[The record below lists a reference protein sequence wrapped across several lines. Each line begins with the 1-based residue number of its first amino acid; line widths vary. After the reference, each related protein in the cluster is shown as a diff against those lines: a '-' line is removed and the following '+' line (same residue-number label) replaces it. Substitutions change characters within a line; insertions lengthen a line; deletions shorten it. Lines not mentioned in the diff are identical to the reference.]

1 MAKKKPSVKSDSQL
15 EAEKSGTL
23 IDFDDMIADL
33 EKKFG
38 DSIQWGGSSSIK
50 PTKSTPTGL
59 ANLDIALG
67 CRGIPDGRIIEIYG
81 TESSGKTTLALQIV
95 ASFQQQG
102 KLTAYVDAE
111 HALDYDWS
119 THIGVNVNSWL
130 LSQPDSGEQALN
142 IVQALAT
149 SGIVKLVVVDSV
161 AALVPQEELDGDIGD
176 KQIGA
181 QARMMSK
188 GMRKLA
194 GICLKT
200 GTTVIFINQ
209 LRDKI
214 GQVGPSYLHPEVTP
228 GGRALKFY
236 SSMRLEVR
244 RAETLRASNMPYG
257 MVTKVKVAKN
267 KVAPP
272 FRSAA
277 LEIHFGASSGIYGFN
292 KAHALITGA
301 IETSVITLRGSNY
314 YFGDRKLAVGK
325 EKLAEALSADPELF
339 KTISDETYRLM
350 EANQITSSIE
360 ADDTKDTEE
369 ESSFD
374 EDV

>member
-1 MAKKKPSVKSDSQL
+1 MAKKKPAAKS
-15 EAEKSGTL
+15 EAEKQSGPM
-23 IDFDDMIADL
+23 DFDSMIAEL

-38 DSIQWGGSSSIK
+38 DSVQWGGAATIK
-50 PTKSTPTGL
+50 PTQATSTGL
-59 ANLDIALG
+59 ASLDIALG
-67 CRGIPDGRIIEIYG
+67 CHGIPDGRIIEIYG

-95 ASFQQQG
+95 SSFQQQN
-102 KLTAYVDAE
+102 KLTAYIDAE
-111 HALDYDWS
+111 HALDYNWA
-119 THIGVNVNSWL
+119 TNIGVDVKKWL
-130 LSQPDSGEQALN
+130 LSQPDSGEQALD
-142 IVQALAT
+142 IVQSLAT

-161 AALVPQEELDGDIGD
+161 AALVPQEELDGDISD
-176 KQIGA
+176 RQIGA
-181 QARMMSK
+181 QARLMSK

-194 GICLKT
+194 GICLRS

-214 GQVGPSYLHPEVTP
+214 GQIGPSYMHPEITP

-244 RAETLRASNMPYG
+244 RAETLRTSNIPYG

-277 LEIHFGASSGIYGFN
+277 LEIHYGAASGIYGFN
-292 KAHALITGA
+292 KVQALVNGA
-301 IETSVITLRGSNY
+301 VETSVVKLRGSNY
-314 YFGDRKLAVGK
+314 YFNDQKIAVGK
-325 EKLAEALSADPELF
+325 EKLAEVLNADPELF
-339 KTISDETYRLM
+339 NTIYAEVYHTAQDGIVGSEDSD
-350 EANQITSSIE
+350 SP
-360 ADDTKDTEE
+360 KDTGED

-374 EDV
+374 EEG